1 MASNVNQAT
10 LEQEVQTLRS
20 YAAEYS
26 QQFELLSQQLRFI
39 ESARAESLASI
50 EALETLAAADG
61 EVSTLLS
68 LGGGVSV
75 RATVLDTKKMLVGI
89 GAGVTVE
96 KSTEEAVSF
105 LRDRITEMDASG
117 KRLSESLGKLQS
129 QMAAVEQRMQEIYA
143 SAQQQTR

>member
-1 MASNVNQAT
+1 M
-10 LEQEVQTLRS
+10 
-20 YAAEYS
+20 
-26 QQFELLSQQLRFI
+26 RFI
-39 ESARAESLASI
+39 ETARAESLASI
-50 EALETLAAADG
+50 EALEALAAADG
-61 EVSTLLS
+61 EVSTLLG

-75 RATVLDTKKMLVGI
+75 RATVVDSKKMLVGI

-96 KSTEEAVSF
+96 KSTEEAISF

-143 SAQQQTR
+143 SAQQQNR

>member
-1 MASNVNQAT
+1 MASNANQAT

-50 EALETLAAADG
+50 EALEVLASADG

-68 LGGGVSV
+68 LGGSVSV
-75 RATVLDTKKMLVGI
+75 RATVADTKKMLVGI

-143 SAQQQTR
+143 SAQQQIR

>member
-75 RATVLDTKKMLVGI
+75 RATVPDTKKMLVGI

-143 SAQQQTR
+143 SAQQQIR

>member
-1 MASNVNQAT
+1 MASNANQAT

-75 RATVLDTKKMLVGI
+75 RATVADTKKMLVGI

-105 LRDRITEMDASG
+105 LRDRITEMNASG

-129 QMAAVEQRMQEIYA
+129 QMAAVEQRMQEIYS

>member
-1 MASNVNQAT
+1 MASNVNQAN
-10 LEQEVQTLRS
+10 LEQEVQALRS

-26 QQFELLSQQLRFI
+26 QQFDLLSQQLRFI
-39 ESARAESLASI
+39 ETARAEALASV
-50 EALETLAAADG
+50 EALEALAAADG

-75 RATVLDTKKMLVGI
+75 RATVTDTKKMLVGI

-96 KSTEEAVSF
+96 KSTEEALSF

-117 KRLSESLGKLQS
+117 KRLSESLGKLES
-129 QMAAVEQRMQEIYA
+129 QMSAVEQRMQEIYA
-143 SAQQQTR
+143 SAQQQIR

>member
-1 MASNVNQAT
+1 MANNAEHMSPD
-10 LEQEVQTLRS
+10 QEMQSLQS
-20 YAAEYS
+20 YLNEYS
-26 QQFELLSQQLRFI
+26 QQFELLSQQMRMI
-39 ESARAESLASI
+39 ETARAESLASI

-61 EVSTLLS
+61 EVSTLLM

-75 RATVLDTKKMLVGI
+75 RATVTDTQNMLVGI

-96 KSTEEAVSF
+96 KSAEDAVAF
-105 LRDRITEMDASG
+105 LRDRVTEMDASG

-129 QMAAVEQRMQEIYA
+129 QIAVVQKRMQEIYA

>member
-1 MASNVNQAT
+1 MASNANQAT
-10 LEQEVQTLRS
+10 LEQEVQALRS

-39 ESARAESLASI
+39 ETARAESLASI
-50 EALETLAAADG
+50 EALEA
-61 EVSTLLS
+61 
-68 LGGGVSV
+68 
-75 RATVLDTKKMLVGI
+75 
-89 GAGVTVE
+89 VTVE
-96 KSTEEAVSF
+96 KSTEEAISF

-143 SAQQQTR
+143 SAQQQNR

>member
-1 MASNVNQAT
+1 MACIVNKAT

-50 EALETLAAADG
+50 EAIETLAAADG

-68 LGGGVSV
+68 IGGGVSV

-105 LRDRITEMDASG
+105 LRDRIIEMDASG

-129 QMAAVEQRMQEIYA
+129 QMAAIEQRMQEIYA
-143 SAQQQTR
+143 SAQQQTH

>member
-1 MASNVNQAT
+1 MASNVNQAN
-10 LEQEVQTLRS
+10 LEQEVQALRS

-26 QQFELLSQQLRFI
+26 QQYELLTQQVRFI
-39 ESARAESLASI
+39 ESARAEALASI
-50 EALETLAAADG
+50 ESLEALAAADG
-61 EVSTLLS
+61 EVSTLLN

-75 RATVLDTKKMLVGI
+75 RATVADTKKMLVGI

-96 KSTEEAVSF
+96 KSTEEALSF

-129 QMAAVEQRMQEIYA
+129 QMSAVEQRIQEIYA

>member
-1 MASNVNQAT
+1 MASNANQAT

-39 ESARAESLASI
+39 ESTRAESLASI

-75 RATVLDTKKMLVGI
+75 RATVADTKKMLVGI

-105 LRDRITEMDASG
+105 LRDRITEMDASS

>member
-1 MASNVNQAT
+1 MASNVNKAT

-26 QQFELLSQQLRFI
+26 KQFELLSQQLRLI

-105 LRDRITEMDASG
+105 LRDRIIEMDASG

-129 QMAAVEQRMQEIYA
+129 QMAAIEQRMQEIYA
-143 SAQQQTR
+143 SAQQQTH

>member
-1 MASNVNQAT
+1 MASNANQAT
-10 LEQEVQTLRS
+10 LEQEVQALRS

-39 ESARAESLASI
+39 ETARAESLASI
-50 EALETLAAADG
+50 EALEALAAADG
-61 EVSTLLS
+61 EVSTLLG

-75 RATVLDTKKMLVGI
+75 RATVVDSKKMLVGI

-96 KSTEEAVSF
+96 KSTEEAISF

-117 KRLSESLGKLQS
+117 S
-129 QMAAVEQRMQEIYA
+129 
-143 SAQQQTR
+143 

>member
-1 MASNVNQAT
+1 MVSNVSQAT

-20 YAAEYS
+20 YATEYS

-50 EALETLAAADG
+50 EALVALADTNG
-61 EVSTLLS
+61 EVSTLLG

-75 RATVLDTKKMLVGI
+75 RAIVADTRKMLVGI

-96 KSTEEAVSF
+96 KSTEEAISF

-117 KRLSESLGKLQS
+117 KRLSESLGKLQN
-129 QMAAVEQRMQEIYA
+129 QMMAVEQRMQEIYA
-143 SAQQQTR
+143 SVQK

>member
-105 LRDRITEMDASG
+105 LRDRIIEMDASG
-117 KRLSESLGKLQS
+117 KRLSESLGNLQS
-129 QMAAVEQRMQEIYA
+129 QMAAIEQRIQEIYA
-143 SAQQQTR
+143 SAQQQTH

>member
-1 MASNVNQAT
+1 MASNVNQAN
-10 LEQEVQTLRS
+10 LEQEVQALRS

-26 QQFELLSQQLRFI
+26 QQYELLTQQVRFI
-39 ESARAESLASI
+39 ESARAEALASI
-50 EALETLAAADG
+50 ESLEALAAADG
-61 EVSTLLS
+61 EVSTLLN

-75 RATVLDTKKMLVGI
+75 RATVADTKKMLVGI

-96 KSTEEAVSF
+96 KSTEEALSF

-129 QMAAVEQRMQEIYA
+129 QMSAVEQRMQEIYA

>member
-1 MASNVNQAT
+1 MVSNTNQAN
-10 LEQEVQTLRS
+10 LEQEIQTLRS

-26 QQFELLSQQLRFI
+26 QQFDLLSQQLRFL
-39 ESARAESLASI
+39 ESARAEALASI
-50 EALETLAAADG
+50 EALEAISRTEGD
-61 EVSTLLS
+61 VSTLLN

-75 RATVLDTKKMLVGI
+75 RATVTETKKMLVGI

-96 KSTEEAVSF
+96 KSLEDSLQF
-105 LRDRITEMDASG
+105 LCDRITEMDASG

-129 QMAAVEQRMQEIYA
+129 QMSAVEQRMQEIYA

>member
-1 MASNVNQAT
+1 MASNANQAT

-75 RATVLDTKKMLVGI
+75 RATVADTKKMLVGI
-89 GAGVTVE
+89 GTGVTVE

>member
-1 MASNVNQAT
+1 MASNVNQAN
-10 LEQEVQTLRS
+10 LEQEVQALRS

-26 QQFELLSQQLRFI
+26 QQYELLTQQVRFI
-39 ESARAESLASI
+39 ESARAEALAFIESL
-50 EALETLAAADG
+50 EALAAADG
-61 EVSTLLS
+61 EVSTLLN

-75 RATVLDTKKMLVGI
+75 RATVADTKKMLVGI

-96 KSTEEAVSF
+96 KSTEEALSF

-129 QMAAVEQRMQEIYA
+129 QMSAVEQRMQEIYA

>member
-75 RATVLDTKKMLVGI
+75 RATVADTKKMLVGI

>member
-1 MASNVNQAT
+1 MASNANQAT

-50 EALETLAAADG
+50 GALEALAVADG
-61 EVSTLLS
+61 EVSTLLN

-75 RATVLDTKKMLVGI
+75 RATVADTKKMLVGI

-96 KSTEEAVSF
+96 KSTEEAISF

-129 QMAAVEQRMQEIYA
+129 QMSAVEQRMQEIYA

>member
-105 LRDRITEMDASG
+105 LRDRNTEMDASG

>member
-1 MASNVNQAT
+1 MASNVNQAN
-10 LEQEVQTLRS
+10 LEQEVQALRS

-26 QQFELLSQQLRFI
+26 QQFDLLSQQLRFI
-39 ESARAESLASI
+39 ETARAEALASV
-50 EALETLAAADG
+50 EALEALAAADG

-75 RATVLDTKKMLVGI
+75 RATVTDTKKMLVGI

-96 KSTEEAVSF
+96 KSTEDALSF

-129 QMAAVEQRMQEIYA
+129 QMSAVEQRMQEIYA
-143 SAQQQTR
+143 SAQQQIR

>member
-1 MASNVNQAT
+1 MASNANQAT

-61 EVSTLLS
+61 EISTLLS

-75 RATVLDTKKMLVGI
+75 RATVADTKKMLVGI

-129 QMAAVEQRMQEIYA
+129 QMAAVEQRMQEIYS

>member
-1 MASNVNQAT
+1 MASNVNKAT

-26 QQFELLSQQLRFI
+26 KQFELLSQQLRLI

-105 LRDRITEMDASG
+105 LRDRIIEMDASG
-117 KRLSESLGKLQS
+117 KRLSESLGNLQS
-129 QMAAVEQRMQEIYA
+129 QMAAIEQRIQEIYA
-143 SAQQQTR
+143 SAQQQTH